1 MMSIGLLVD
10 LNQQNESPRADAYH
24 RLARASLCEM
34 NLMDEP
40 NLDLIQTLVR
50 HPLRNSVV
58 IFTGLQFYMVWYL
71 LIFSDKSQAV
81 AYAWS
86 IMGLAVKLAQSV
98 STLSKFIFSSLTLS

>member
-10 LNQQNESPRADAYH
+10 LNQKNEPPRADVYH

-50 HPLRNSVV
+50 HLLP
-58 IFTGLQFYMVWYL
+58 IHPITFTG
-71 LIFSDKSQAV
+71 S
-81 AYAWS
+81 
-86 IMGLAVKLAQSV
+86 
-98 STLSKFIFSSLTLS
+98 